1 MTSLAPRPSGAT
13 GPLPA
18 PRPLSARSSW
28 HLAANMPVVVWLLA
42 AVVVSIVHR
51 EVPASSWL
59 LVHLTLLGAA
69 TNAILVWSAHFADAL
84 LRRRVVE
91 GARRWQAVRLVALNV
106 GVLTTVAGMV
116 TSRWGVTVAGAS
128 VVGLAV
134 AWHGA
139 ALARST
145 RGALTGPLA
154 VCVRF
159 YVAAAWLLPFG
170 AVAGVLLAR
179 GAAPGEH
186 ARLVLAHTGLNV
198 LGFIGLTVLGT
209 LVTLWP
215 TMLRTTMDPRAVRA
229 VAPTLALT
237 LGGLAVGVGGSLAG
251 LRLVAAAGVAC
262 YLAGVVVAVV
272 PMIGAARRRRPA
284 SFSTLSAA
292 AAVTWWLGVLVT
304 VVVLLLTQ
312 SSWTGL
318 EAQLGML
325 TVPLVGGFV
334 AQVLVGAL
342 TYLVPVVLGG
352 GPAVV
357 RTTAARLERG
367 ALTRVVVAN
376 GALLIFVL
384 PGSSALR
391 ALSSIAA
398 LTAGASFL
406 VVLVWALRDHR
417 RARRGLMA
425 TLDAPAPPVP
435 GAPQGPQVEAVRGS
449 ARATQL
455 VSGVTV
461 LLLVIVGAAA
471 LDPTALRLGE
481 APSGGAAG
489 AADGGTAA
497 VAPTGRTT
505 TVEVEARDMRFTP
518 SRIEVPAGD
527 RLVLVVRNTDPTTV
541 HDLALDTGAHSGRI
555 TVGGTATMDVG
566 VVGRSIGGWCTI
578 VGHRQSGM
586 TLEIVPTGLDLLA
599 GAPSAGTPGGTT
611 PGDSAPGTDHG
622 TGHGTGH
629 DAEPGTSAAA
639 DIDLHREPAPG
650 FEAFDAALTPLDSS
664 TVREVT
670 LTVSELTADVAPG
683 VSQLLWTFGGSAP
696 GPVLHGRVG
705 DTFVVTL
712 VNDGTIGHSID
723 FHAGMLAPDQP
734 MRTIAPG
741 ESLTYRFTATM
752 SGIWM
757 YHCSTMPMSAH
768 IANGMFGAVVI
779 EPPDLP
785 EVDASYVL
793 VQNEFYLGAQGAEV
807 DVDRIATQRPDLVA
821 FNGYANQYVY
831 DPIEARTGDRLRFW
845 VLAAGPNVGS
855 SFHVVGGQFDTVFHE
870 GAYAL
875 RPGNDERGGS
885 QALGLSVAQGG
896 FVELVMPEAGTYPFV
911 SHVMSDAEKGASG
924 RIRVTD

>member
-1 MTSLAPRPSGAT
+1 MTSLSPRPTQPSG
-13 GPLPA
+13 A

-28 HLAANMPVVVWLLA
+28 HLAANAPVVVWLLA
-42 AVVVSIVHR
+42 TFGVSLVHR
-51 EVPASSWL
+51 EVAVSAWL
-59 LVHLTLLGAA
+59 LVHLTLLGAV

-84 LRRRVVE
+84 LRRRTD
-91 GARRWQAVRLVALNV
+91 GRARRGQAVRLVVLNV
-106 GVLTTVAGMV
+106 GVLTTVVGMV
-116 TSRWGVTVAGAS
+116 TSRWPVTLAGAA

-170 AVAGVLLAR
+170 AAAGVLLAR
-179 GAAPGEH
+179 GAGPGWH

-198 LGFIGLTVLGT
+198 LGFVGLTVLGT

-229 VAPTLALT
+229 VTPTLAWT
-237 LGGLAVGVGGSLAG
+237 LGGLGIGVVGALTGV
-251 LRLVAAAGVAC
+251 RLLAAAGVVA
-262 YLAGVVVAVV
+262 YVVGVFCALV
-272 PMIGAARRRRPA
+272 PMAGAARRRPPA
-284 SFSTLSAA
+284 SFATLSAA
-292 AAVTWWLGVLVT
+292 SAVVWWLGTLVT
-304 VVVLLLTQ
+304 VVVLLVVTP
-312 SSWTGL
+312 SWTAL
-318 EAQLGML
+318 EARLGAL
-325 TVPLVGGFV
+325 TVPLVGGFA
-334 AQVLVGAL
+334 AQVLLGAL

-352 GPAVV
+352 GPAGV

-367 ALTRVVVAN
+367 ALTRIVVAN
-376 GALLIFVL
+376 GALLVFVL

-398 LTAGASFL
+398 LGAGVSFL
-406 VVLVWALRDHR
+406 VLLALALWDHR
-417 RARRGLMA
+417 RARLGRMA
-425 TLDAPAPPVP
+425 TVEAPEPPVP
-435 GAPQGPQVEAVRGS
+435 GTPQGPQVEAVRGP

-455 VSGVTV
+455 AAGVAV
-461 LLLVIVGAAA
+461 LALVVAGAAA
-471 LDPTALRLGE
+471 LDPSGLRLAAMPGGDV
-481 APSGGAAG
+481 AGGAAG
-489 AADGGTAA
+489 AAVT
-497 VAPTGRTT
+497 PTGRTT

-541 HDLALDTGAHSGRI
+541 HDLALDTGAFTGRLA
-555 TVGGTATMDVG
+555 VGASATLDVG
-566 VVGRSIGGWCTI
+566 VVGRAIEGWCTI

-586 TLEIVPTGLDLLA
+586 TLDIVPTGLAASGDA
-599 GAPSAGTPGGTT
+599 APGATDAPS
-611 PGDSAPGTDHG
+611 DGTDHG
-622 TGHGTGH
+622 DMGHGEMGHGSATG
-629 DAEPGTSAAA
+629 PSAAD
-639 DIDLHREPAPG
+639 DIDLHQAPPAG
-650 FEAFDAALTPLDSS
+650 FEARDASLPPLDDR

-683 VSQLLWTFGGSAP
+683 VSQKLWTFGGSAP
-696 GPVLHGRVG
+696 GPTLHGRVG

-741 ESLTYRFTATM
+741 ETLTYRFTATM

-793 VQNEFYLGAQGAEV
+793 VQSEFYLGAQGGEV
-807 DVDRIATQRPDLVA
+807 DVDKIATQLPDLVA
-821 FNGYANQYVY
+821 FNGYAHQYAY

-845 VLAAGPNVGS
+845 VLAAGPNVGT

-870 GAYAL
+870 GAYRL
-875 RPGNDERGGS
+875 RPGNAAHGGS

-911 SHVMSDAEKGASG
+911 SHVMSDAEKGATG
-924 RIRVTD
+924 KIHVTD

>member
-1 MTSLAPRPSGAT
+1 MTSLSPRPTQPSG
-13 GPLPA
+13 A

-28 HLAANMPVVVWLLA
+28 HLAANAPVVVWLLA
-42 AVVVSIVHR
+42 TFGVSLVHR
-51 EVPASSWL
+51 EVAVSAWL
-59 LVHLTLLGAA
+59 LVHLTLLGAV

-84 LRRRVVE
+84 LRRRTD
-91 GARRWQAVRLVALNV
+91 GRARRGQAVRLVVLNV
-106 GVLTTVAGMV
+106 GVLTTVVGMV
-116 TSRWGVTVAGAS
+116 TSRWPVTLVGAA

-170 AVAGVLLAR
+170 AAVGVLLAR
-179 GAAPGEH
+179 GAGPGWH

-198 LGFIGLTVLGT
+198 LGFVGLTVLGT

-229 VAPTLALT
+229 VTPTLAWT
-237 LGGLAVGVGGSLAG
+237 LGGLGVGVVGALTGV
-251 LRLVAAAGVAC
+251 RLLAAAGVVA
-262 YLAGVVVAVV
+262 YVVGVVCALV
-272 PMIGAARRRRPA
+272 PMVGAARRRPPA
-284 SFSTLSAA
+284 SFATLSAA
-292 AAVTWWLGVLVT
+292 SAVVWWLGTLAT
-304 VVVLLLTQ
+304 AVVLLVVTP
-312 SSWTGL
+312 SWTAL
-318 EAQLGML
+318 EARLGAL
-325 TVPLVGGFV
+325 TVPLVGGFA
-334 AQVLVGAL
+334 AQVLLGAL

-367 ALTRVVVAN
+367 ALTRIVVAN
-376 GALLIFVL
+376 GGLLVFVL

-398 LTAGASFL
+398 LGAGASFL
-406 VVLVWALRDHR
+406 VLLALALRDHR
-417 RARRGLMA
+417 RARLGRMA
-425 TLDAPAPPVP
+425 TVEAPEPPVP
-435 GAPQGPQVEAVRGS
+435 GTPQGPQVEAVRGP

-455 VSGVTV
+455 AAGVAV
-461 LLLVIVGAAA
+461 LALVVAGAAA
-471 LDPTALRLGE
+471 LDPSGLRLAAMPGGGV
-481 APSGGAAG
+481 AGGAAG
-489 AADGGTAA
+489 ASVT
-497 VAPTGRTT
+497 PTGRTT

-541 HDLALDTGAHSGRI
+541 HDLALDTGAFTGRLA
-555 TVGGTATMDVG
+555 VGASATLDVG
-566 VVGRSIGGWCTI
+566 VVGRTIEGWCTI

-586 TLEIVPTGLDLLA
+586 TLDIVPTGLAAA
-599 GAPSAGTPGGTT
+599 GDAAPGATDAPSGGTDD
-611 PGDSAPGTDHG
+611 GGMNHSRMDHG
-622 TGHGTGH
+622 SASG
-629 DAEPGTSAAA
+629 PSAAD
-639 DIDLHREPAPG
+639 DIDLHQAPPAG
-650 FEAFDAALTPLDSS
+650 FEARDASLPPLDDR

-683 VSQLLWTFGGSAP
+683 VSQKLWTFGGSAP
-696 GPVLHGRVG
+696 GPTLHGRVG

-741 ESLTYRFTATM
+741 ETLTYRFTATM

-793 VQNEFYLGAQGAEV
+793 VQSEFYLGAQGGEV
-807 DVDRIATQRPDLVA
+807 DVDKIATQLPDLVT
-821 FNGYANQYVY
+821 FNGYAHQYAY
-831 DPIEARTGDRLRFW
+831 DPIEARTGDRLRIW
-845 VLAAGPNVGS
+845 VLAAGPNVGT

-870 GAYAL
+870 GTYRL
-875 RPGNDERGGS
+875 RPGNAARGGS

-911 SHVMSDAEKGASG
+911 SHVMSDAEKGATG
-924 RIRVTD
+924 RIHVTD

>member
-1 MTSLAPRPSGAT
+1 MTSIAPRPTRPSG
-13 GPLPA
+13 A

-28 HLAANMPVVVWLLA
+28 HLAANAPVVVWLLA
-42 AVVVSIVHR
+42 TVAVSLVHR
-51 EVPASSWL
+51 EVAASAWL

-84 LRRRVVE
+84 LRRRVDDRS
-91 GARRWQAVRLVALNV
+91 RRGQAVRLVVLNV
-106 GVLTTVAGMV
+106 GVLTTVVGMV
-116 TSRWGVTVAGAS
+116 VSQWVVTLVGAS

-159 YVAAAWLLPFG
+159 YVAAAWLLPLG
-170 AVAGVLLAR
+170 AAAGVLLAR
-179 GAAPGEH
+179 GAGPGWH

-198 LGFIGLTVLGT
+198 LGFVGLTVLGT

-229 VAPTLALT
+229 VTPTLAWT
-237 LGGLAVGVGGSLAG
+237 LGGLLAG
-251 LRLVAAAGVAC
+251 VAGALLGVRPVAAAGVAA
-262 YLAGVVVAVV
+262 YVVGVVTALV
-272 PMIGAARRRRPA
+272 PMVRAARRRPPA

-292 AAVTWWLGVLVT
+292 SAVAWWLGTLVT
-304 VVVLLLTQ
+304 VVVLLVATP
-312 SSWTGL
+312 SWTAL
-318 EAQLGML
+318 EARLGML

-334 AQVLVGAL
+334 AQVLLGAL

-376 GALLIFVL
+376 GALLVFVL

-398 LTAGASFL
+398 LGAGAWFL
-406 VVLVWALRDHR
+406 VVLGLALRDHR
-417 RARRGLMA
+417 RARLGRMA
-425 TLDAPAPPVP
+425 TVEAPTPPTP
-435 GAPQGPQVEAVRGS
+435 GAPQGPQVEAVRGP

-455 VSGVTV
+455 VAGVAV
-461 LLLVIVGAAA
+461 LLVVVAGAAA
-471 LDPTALRLGE
+471 LDPSALRLSATPGD
-481 APSGGAAG
+481 SDGGASG
-489 AADGGTAA
+489 VA
-497 VAPTGRTT
+497 VTPTGRTT

-541 HDLALDTGAHSGRI
+541 HDLALDTGAFSGRLA
-555 TVGGTATMDVG
+555 VGASATLDVG
-566 VVGRSIGGWCTI
+566 VVGRAIDGWCTI

-586 TLEIVPTGLDLLA
+586 TLDIVPTGLGTTNNATSGATD
-599 GAPSAGTPGGTT
+599 APS
-611 PGDSAPGTDHG
+611 DSPSGGTDHAG
-622 TGHGTGH
+622 MDHGAASG
-629 DAEPGTSAAA
+629 PSAAD
-639 DIDLHREPAPG
+639 DIDLMRSPAEG
-650 FEAFDAALTPLDSS
+650 FEARDAALPPLDDA

-670 LTVSELTADVAPG
+670 LTVSELTTDVAPG
-683 VSQLLWTFGGSAP
+683 VSQKLWTFGGSAP
-696 GPVLHGRVG
+696 GPTLHGRVG

-712 VNDGTIGHSID
+712 VNDGSIGHSID

-793 VQNEFYLGAQGAEV
+793 VQSEFYLGPQGGEV
-807 DVDRIATQRPDLVA
+807 DVDKIATQLPDLVT
-821 FNGYANQYVY
+821 FNGYAHQYAY

-855 SFHVVGGQFDTVFHE
+855 SFHVVGGQFDTMFHE
-870 GAYAL
+870 GAYRL
-875 RPGNDERGGS
+875 RPGNAEHGGS
-885 QALGLSVAQGG
+885 QALDLSVAQGG

-911 SHVMSDAEKGASG
+911 SHVMSDAEKGATG
-924 RIRVTD
+924 RIHVTD

>member
-1 MTSLAPRPSGAT
+1 MTSLSPRPTGAT
-13 GPLPA
+13 GSPSA

-28 HLAANMPVVVWLLA
+28 HLAANAPVVAWLLA
-42 AVVVSIVHR
+42 AAVVSIVHR

-84 LRRRVVE
+84 LRRRVAE
-91 GARRWQAVRLVALNV
+91 GARRWQAVRLVTLNV
-106 GVLTTVAGMV
+106 GVLATVVGMV
-116 TSRWGVTVAGAS
+116 ASRWGVTIVGAS
-128 VVGLAV
+128 IVGLAV

-186 ARLVLAHTGLNV
+186 ARLILAHTGLNV

-229 VAPTLALT
+229 VTPTLALT
-237 LGGLAVGVGGSLAG
+237 LTGLTVGVAGSLTG

-262 YLAGVVVAVV
+262 YIAGVVVAVV
-272 PMIGAARRRRPA
+272 PMMGAARKRPPA

-304 VVVLLLTQ
+304 VVVLLLSQ
-312 SSWTGL
+312 PSWTGL
-318 EAQLGML
+318 EARLGVL

-334 AQVLVGAL
+334 AQVLIGAL

-384 PGSSALR
+384 PGTSALR

-398 LTAGASFL
+398 LVAGASFIVIL
-406 VVLVWALRDHR
+406 MLALRDHR
-417 RARRGLMA
+417 RARRGLIS
-425 TLDAPAPPVP
+425 TVDAPAPPTP
-435 GAPQGPQVEAVRGS
+435 GTPQGPQVEAVRGS

-461 LLLVIVGAAA
+461 LLLVIAGAAA
-471 LDPTALRLGE
+471 LDPTVLRLGE
-481 APSGGAAG
+481 APSGGSAG
-489 AADGGTAA
+489 AAGGGTTA
-497 VAPTGRTT
+497 VQPTGRTT

-555 TVGGTATMDVG
+555 TVGGSATIDVG

-586 TLEIVPTGLDLLA
+586 TLDIVPTGLGTSA
-599 GAPSAGTPGGTT
+599 GAPTTGAPGDGTAGSTPGMDHGAGHGST
-611 PGDSAPGTDHG
+611 PGT
-622 TGHGTGH
+622 
-629 DAEPGTSAAA
+629 EPGASAAA
-639 DIDLHREPAPG
+639 DIDLHREPAAG
-650 FEAFDAALTPLDSS
+650 FEAFDAALEPLDDA

-793 VQNEFYLGAQGAEV
+793 VQNEFYLGPQGAEV
-807 DVDRIATQRPDLVA
+807 DVDRIATQQPDLVT

-845 VLAAGPNVGS
+845 VLAAGPNVAS

-870 GAYAL
+870 GAYRL
-875 RPGNDERGGS
+875 RPGNAEHGGS

-924 RIRVTD
+924 RIKVTD